1 MEPTSSKKSIF
12 EVMTHDG
19 HNHIVTPIPL
29 IDRGTSKLRVL
40 FCIILQDAF
49 LFLFLDNLYQNM
61 T

>member
-29 IDRGTSKLRVL
+29 IDSGDPSENHQLEYK
-40 FCIILQDAF
+40 
-49 LFLFLDNLYQNM
+49 YQIS
-61 T
+61 

>member
-29 IDRGTSKLRVL
+29 IDSAHPVGW
-40 FCIILQDAF
+40 AE
-49 LFLFLDNLYQNM
+49 
-61 T
+61 